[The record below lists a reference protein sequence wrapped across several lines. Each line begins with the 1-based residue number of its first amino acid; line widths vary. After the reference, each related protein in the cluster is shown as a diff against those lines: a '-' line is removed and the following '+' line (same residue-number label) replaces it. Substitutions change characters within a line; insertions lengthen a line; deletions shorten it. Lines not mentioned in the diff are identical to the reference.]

1 MCAALANGVRS
12 GAKAKGSR
20 RAPKAVAQ
28 RRERKRTP
36 VSARCRKAFAP
47 ITLVESF
54 RPIHENIYL
63 LMHQLASIDEFVEV
77 YVSAIK
83 YRLRSHEQ
91 IRRHL
96 RRFVHHFPGRS
107 IDSIRKRDIAEYAE
121 LRQRQGVSPASINIE
136 LATYSAAI
144 NYARRRWEFEIPNPV
159 SGMYFPSAPGRL
171 RFLEKHEATTLL
183 QEARKFR
190 SSHLAHL
197 IELALN
203 TGARKNELLQLQF
216 RSIDLRRRIL
226 TIEAHTTKT
235 GKRRYLPMN
244 DASEEVLRQR
254 DLFRQTNCPFSPWV
268 FCTRKGTRLSYPDN
282 SFRLAVQRSGLSDF
296 CFHDLRH
303 TFASWLV
310 SEGVELIKVRD
321 LLGHTSIRMT
331 ERYAHLAPFR
341 LHEAVGALDGL
352 YEQSCLDLGVCA

>member
-1 MCAALANGVRS
+1 
-12 GAKAKGSR
+12 
-20 RAPKAVAQ
+20 
-28 RRERKRTP
+28 
-36 VSARCRKAFAP
+36 
-47 ITLVESF
+47 
-54 RPIHENIYL
+54 
-63 LMHQLASIDEFVEV
+63 
-77 YVSAIK
+77 
-83 YRLRSHEQ
+83 
-91 IRRHL
+91 
-96 RRFVHHFPGRS
+96 
-107 IDSIRKRDIAEYAE
+107 
-121 LRQRQGVSPASINIE
+121 
-136 LATYSAAI
+136 
-144 NYARRRWEFEIPNPV
+144 
-159 SGMYFPSAPGRL
+159 
-171 RFLEKHEATTLL
+171 
-183 QEARKFR
+183 
-190 SSHLAHL
+190 
-197 IELALN
+197 
-203 TGARKNELLQLQF
+203 
-216 RSIDLRRRIL
+216 
-226 TIEAHTTKT
+226 
-235 GKRRYLPMN
+235 MN